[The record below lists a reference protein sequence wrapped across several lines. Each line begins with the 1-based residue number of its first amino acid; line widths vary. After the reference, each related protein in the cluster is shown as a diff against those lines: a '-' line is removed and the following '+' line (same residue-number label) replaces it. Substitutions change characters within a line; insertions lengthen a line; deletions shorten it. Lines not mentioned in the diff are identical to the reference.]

1 MSEAVERTIKSTQE
15 QAVASWITHLNQM
28 RLDALIEKL
37 NRQDINLEEALKELE
52 EIKRFIGDPAHI
64 LGSAA
69 TKHGEIAE
77 HMQVNFENAR
87 RAIQGFNK
95 NHTFDGVG
103 RTAPEDYIRNGQQI
117 QSKFYNGLKNTLF
130 GNHALSEHL
139 ETYPDFIKNGG
150 AYDIPKDQYEK
161 MTALLEAYQKNPSQL
176 NKADYNL
183 AKRIDEFLEEKGL
196 ELGKDINPSA
206 VDYGEVQQGT
216 AVQTVGEEEQNIKNE
231 DEKQSL
237 NLL

>member
-1 MSEAVERTIKSTQE
+1 
-15 QAVASWITHLNQM
+15 
-28 RLDALIEKL
+28 
-37 NRQDINLEEALKELE
+37 
-52 EIKRFIGDPAHI
+52 
-64 LGSAA
+64 
-69 TKHGEIAE
+69 
-77 HMQVNFENAR
+77 MQVNFENAR
-87 RAIQGFNK
+87 RVIQGFNK

-130 GNHALSEHL
+130 GNHALSEHM
-139 ETYPDFIKNGG
+139 ETYPNFIKNGG

-161 MTALLEAYQKNPSQL
+161 MTALLEAYKKNPSQL

-206 VDYGEVQQGT
+206 VEYGEVQQGT
-216 AVQTVGEEEQNIKNE
+216 AAKTVDREEKNVQRE
-231 DEKQSL
+231 DEKQRKRAYEESKPTL
-237 NLL
+237 KEGIKAAGISAAVEGGVTFCMSVAQKKKRKVFGIYIR